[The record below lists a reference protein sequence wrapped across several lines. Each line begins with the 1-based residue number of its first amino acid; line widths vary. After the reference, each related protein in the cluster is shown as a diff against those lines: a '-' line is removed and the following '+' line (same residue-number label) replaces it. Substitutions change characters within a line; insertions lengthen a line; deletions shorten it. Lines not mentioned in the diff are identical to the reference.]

1 MVSVMPIFLKFW
13 SICWILSILLIF
25 LRSDNFFILSKIFG
39 MLIVENIFS
48 LIVSIV
54 LIYAITP
61 FTIPFSIYNIIKNI
75 KNG

>member
-1 MVSVMPIFLKFW
+1 MVSIMPIFLKFW
-13 SICWILSILLIF
+13 SICWIFSILLIL

-39 MLIVENIFS
+39 MLFVENVFS
-48 LIVSIV
+48 FILSVV

-61 FTIPFSIYNIIKNI
+61 FTIPFSIYNIIKNR